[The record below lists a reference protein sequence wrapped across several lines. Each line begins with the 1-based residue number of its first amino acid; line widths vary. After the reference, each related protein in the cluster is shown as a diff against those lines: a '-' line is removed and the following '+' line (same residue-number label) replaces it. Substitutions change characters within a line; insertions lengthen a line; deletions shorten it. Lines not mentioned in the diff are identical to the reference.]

1 MERPGIM
8 WKGKGSRQRSVS
20 RGMNNPV
27 VFKEEK
33 KSMSKNC
40 LTWENFKQSK
50 VEFSNSQLEF
60 E

>member
-1 MERPGIM
+1 M
-8 WKGKGSRQRSVS
+8 WRGKGSRHRSVY

-33 KSMSKNC
+33 KSMSKKY
-40 LTWENFKQSK
+40 LMWENFKQSK
-50 VEFSNSQLEF
+50 VEFFNSQLEF

>member
-1 MERPGIM
+1 M
-8 WKGKGSRQRSVS
+8 WRGKGSRQRSVS

-33 KSMSKNC
+33 KSMSKKY
-40 LTWENFKQSK
+40 LMWENFKQSK
-50 VEFSNSQLEF
+50 VEFFNSQLEF

>member
-27 VFKEEK
+27 EFKEEK
-33 KSMSKNC
+33 KIYV
-40 LTWENFKQSK
+40 KQLLYMG
-50 VEFSNSQLEF
+50 EF
-60 E
+60 